1 MLAHLHSDMRLN
13 ASPPSHQPDQ
23 FIDEGEV
30 GVSGAAD
37 QEEELGDAA
46 DGVNGATSGGGVS
59 LCFWLGYGSEEDGV
73 TSENSGWQC
82 RA

>member
-1 MLAHLHSDMRLN
+1 L
-13 ASPPSHQPDQ
+13 QPDQ

-46 DGVNGATSGGGVS
+46 GGVNGATSGGGVS
-59 LCFWLGYGSEEDGV
+59 SSSWLWMKLSEEDRGGILANRPILV
-73 TSENSGWQC
+73 ISG
-82 RA
+82 